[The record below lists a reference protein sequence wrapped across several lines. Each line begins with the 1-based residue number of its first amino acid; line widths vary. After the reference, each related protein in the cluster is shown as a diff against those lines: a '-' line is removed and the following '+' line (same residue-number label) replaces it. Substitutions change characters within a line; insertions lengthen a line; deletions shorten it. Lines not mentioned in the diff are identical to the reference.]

1 MKSINDDFNSY
12 ITQRDQQIN
21 TKTTP
26 SIDEKIKLPTIW
38 AFEVFPPE
46 FIENFYHG
54 IEKLQWL
61 DEKIDSM
68 DNFQDTLHDL
78 RHRLTGGG
86 WINLGYIRD
95 DSALHTIPRSRTAK
109 LPNGIQSIRASIF
122 QPIPSTTILICQFFL
137 DDDLS
142 DVIDKSLR
150 KNYQTYKQKTKFG
163 YRIMDVE
170 HQKRETIHLEL
181 EFLNNLCS
189 TWIKDHFAGLYASDD
204 IQEEHPTCAFLTLEK
219 GIPFEE
225 KEFKGDYLSILDM
238 HNNFDAW
245 TSGALQGIH
254 LSFPRKENSVRK
266 SLILSGNINEIL
278 KDEDL
283 KLYGDEK
290 ENRVLNYLQYL
301 DHTFGTWVLNVLLES
316 YIYKITD
323 LRDLYGK
330 TDVHDRKKAIS
341 TITALDQEV
350 LKSQKNI
357 LSFIDEMK
365 YYTDNEIFFMREI
378 YEFEAMNKT
387 WHKEKLFAGIRKTII
402 YRLDLLSQNQK
413 ILKETSSAV
422 REINTLITSD
432 YLADT
437 NIIIQKS
444 MKKMT
449 IAILILTM
457 VSTIATVISVI
468 GYNDVKSFVKE
479 KYKLINERKSAS

>member
-1 MKSINDDFNSY
+1 MAIDEDLEYFRS
-12 ITQRDQQIN
+12 QRDQQIN
-21 TKTTP
+21 AETTP
-26 SIDEKIKLPTIW
+26 PVDEKIKIPTIW

-46 FIENFYHG
+46 FIENFHRG
-54 IEKLQWL
+54 IEQLQWI
-61 DEKIDSM
+61 DEKIDSL

-95 DSALHTIPRSRTAK
+95 DSARQTIPRSRTAK
-109 LPNGIQSIRASIF
+109 LPIGIQSIRASIF

-170 HQKRETIHLEL
+170 HQKIETINFEL
-181 EFLNNLCS
+181 AFLNNLCS
-189 TWIKDHFAGLYASDD
+189 TWIKDHFTGLYASDN

-219 GIPFEE
+219 DIPFKE
-225 KEFKGDYLSILDM
+225 KEFTRDYLSILDM
-238 HNNFDAW
+238 YNNFDAW
-245 TSGALQGIH
+245 TSDKLQGIH
-254 LSFPRKENSVRK
+254 LSFPRKENSIRK

-283 KLYGDEK
+283 KFYGDTK

-301 DHTFGTWVLNVLLES
+301 DHTLGTWVLNVLLES

-323 LRDLYGK
+323 LRDLYGR

-365 YYTDNEIFFMREI
+365 HYTDNEVFFMHEI
-378 YEFEAMNKT
+378 YEFEAMNKS
-387 WHKEKLFAGIRKTII
+387 WHKGKLFAGMRETIR
-402 YRLDLLSQNQK
+402 YRIDLLSQNQK

-437 NIIIQKS
+437 NMIIQKG
-444 MKKMT
+444 MKRMT
-449 IAILILTM
+449 IVILILTI
-457 VSTIATVISVI
+457 VSTVATVISVI
-468 GYNDVKSFVKE
+468 GTNNVKSFVKE
-479 KYKLINERKSAS
+479 KFE

>member
-1 MKSINDDFNSY
+1 MAIDEDIEYFRS
-12 ITQRDQQIN
+12 QRDQQIN
-21 TKTTP
+21 AETTP
-26 SIDEKIKLPTIW
+26 PLDEKIKIPSIW

-46 FIENFYHG
+46 FIENFHRG
-54 IEKLQWL
+54 IEQLQWI
-61 DEKIDSM
+61 DEKIDSL

-95 DSALHTIPRSRTAK
+95 DSAARTIPRSRTAK
-109 LPNGIQSIRASIF
+109 LPKGIQSIRASIF

-142 DVIDKSLR
+142 NVIDQSLR

-170 HQKRETIHLEL
+170 NQKREAINFEL

-189 TWIKDHFAGLYASDD
+189 TWIKDHFKGLFASDNF
-204 IQEEHPTCAFLTLEK
+204 QEEHPTCCFLTFEKAYPLEDTEYK
-219 GIPFEE
+219 R
-225 KEFKGDYLSILDM
+225 DYLSILNMRD
-238 HNNFDAW
+238 HFDAW
-245 TSGALQGIH
+245 TSDKLQGIH
-254 LSFPRKENSVRK
+254 LSFPRKENSIRK
-266 SLILSGNINEIL
+266 SLILTGNINEIL

-283 KLYGDEK
+283 HFYGDTK
-290 ENRVLNYLQYL
+290 ENRILNYLQYL
-301 DHTFGTWVLNVLLES
+301 DHTLGTWVLNVLLDS

-330 TDVHDRKKAIS
+330 TDTQNRKKAIS

-357 LSFIDEMK
+357 LSFIHEMK
-365 YYTDNEIFFMREI
+365 HYTDNEIFFMHEI
-378 YEFEAMNKT
+378 YEFEAMNKS
-387 WHKEKLFAGIRKTII
+387 WHKNKLFAGMQETIR
-402 YRLDLLSQNQK
+402 YRIDLLSQNQK
-413 ILKETSSAV
+413 ILKETASAV

-437 NIIIQKS
+437 NMIIQKS
-444 MKKMT
+444 MKRMT
-449 IAILILTM
+449 IAILVL
-457 VSTIATVISVI
+457 TVISTISTVVSVI
-468 GYNDVKSFVKE
+468 GIE
-479 KYKLINERKSAS
+479 KIKPLLKNLLQ

>member
-1 MKSINDDFNSY
+1 MKTIDDDLNDYS
-12 ITQRDQQIN
+12 TQRDLQIN
-21 TKTTP
+21 TETTP
-26 SIDEKIKLPTIW
+26 PIDETIKIPTIW

-46 FIENFYHG
+46 FIENFHRG

-61 DEKIDSM
+61 DEKIDSL

-86 WINLGYIRD
+86 WLNLGYIRD
-95 DSALHTIPRSRTAK
+95 NSATRTIPRSRTAK
-109 LPNGIQSIRASIF
+109 LPKGIQSIRASIF

-137 DDDLS
+137 NDDLS

-170 HQKRETIHLEL
+170 HQKKEAVNFEL

-189 TWIKDHFAGLYASDD
+189 TWIKDHFAGLYASDN
-204 IQEEHPTCAFLTLEK
+204 ISEEHPTCTFLTLEK

-225 KEFKGDYLSILDM
+225 KEYTRDYLSILDM
-238 HNNFDAW
+238 FNNFDTW
-245 TSGALQGIH
+245 TSDKLQGIH
-254 LSFPRKENSVRK
+254 LSFPRKENSIRK

-283 KLYGDEK
+283 KFYGDTK

-301 DHTFGTWVLNVLLES
+301 DHTLGTWILNVLLES

-330 TDVHDRKKAIS
+330 TDVHDRKKTIS

-365 YYTDNEIFFMREI
+365 HYTDDEVFFFYDI
-378 YEFEAMNKT
+378 YEFEAMNKSSQ
-387 WHKEKLFAGIRKTII
+387 KEKLFAGMRKIIR
-402 YRLDLLSQNQK
+402 YRIDLLSQNQK

-437 NIIIQKS
+437 NIKMQQS
-444 MKKMT
+444 MKYMT
-449 IAILILTM
+449 IAILILTI
-457 VSTIATVISVI
+457 VSTVATVISLI
-468 GYNDVKSFVKE
+468 GTDNVKSFVKE
-479 KYKLINERKSAS
+479 KYE